1 MPMSFTPISHE
12 QRWTG
17 STWSVDD
24 EDTLAEL
31 IARIA
36 LGQAQTV
43 QSILHELGNKPVS
56 PTAGF
61 EGAKATLT
69 AATEDEIFHRDGW
82 VFQVM
87 AWIAAHQ
94 QDDTALIHAPHI
106 RLADKGTDG
115 LIIEF
120 QDRGIA
126 RVVICEEK
134 ATEHPRDRVRDSVW
148 PEFKTFESGR
158 RDNELIAAVSDM
170 LSKNGVGDADATV
183 ASIFW
188 NKQRAYRI
196 STIVGATH
204 ATEAGRKR
212 LFKDY
217 EKTALGDLTRRRA
230 ETLHLADIRPW
241 LAELSNKTIGWIEDA
256 EAVHDLEAKDV

>member
-1 MPMSFTPISHE
+1 MPLSFTPVSHD

-17 STWSVDD
+17 LTWSVDD
-24 EDTLAEL
+24 ENTLAEL
-31 IARIA
+31 IARVA
-36 LGQAQTV
+36 LGQARTV
-43 QSILHELGNKPVS
+43 QSILHELGNTPVS

-69 AATEDEIFHRDGW
+69 AGTEDEVFHRDGW
-82 VFQVM
+82 VFQVI

-94 QDDTALIHAPHI
+94 QDDGALIHAPHI
-106 RLADKGTDG
+106 RRADKGTDG

-120 QDRGIA
+120 ENGGIA

-170 LSKNGVGDADATV
+170 LIKNGSEDADATV

-196 STIVGATH
+196 STTCGATH

-212 LFKDY
+212 LFRDY
-217 EKTALGDLTRRRA
+217 EETVLGDVSRRRA
-230 ETLHLADIRPW
+230 ETLHLADIRLW
-241 LAELSNKTIGWIEDA
+241 LAEISDKALGWIEDA
-256 EAVHDLEAKDV
+256 EAAHALEADDV

>member
-1 MPMSFTPISHE
+1 MPLSFTPISDE

-31 IARIA
+31 IARVA
-36 LGQAQTV
+36 LGQSLTV
-43 QSILHELGNKPVS
+43 QSILHELRNTPVS

-69 AATEDEIFHRDGW
+69 ALTEEDIFHRDGW

-94 QDDTALIHAPHI
+94 LYRAALIHAPHI
-106 RLADKGTDG
+106 RRADKGTDG

-120 QDRGIA
+120 KDGGIA
-126 RVVICEEK
+126 HVVICEEK
-134 ATEHPRDRVRDSVW
+134 ATEHPRNRVRDSVW

-170 LSKNGVGDADATV
+170 LAKKGGESTDAMV

-188 NKQRAYRI
+188 DKQRAYRV
-196 STIVGATH
+196 STTVGATH
-204 ATEAGRKR
+204 ATDAGRKR
-212 LFKDY
+212 LFKGYD
-217 EKTALGDLTRRRA
+217 ETISGEVSRRRA
-230 ETLHLADIRPW
+230 ETLHLTDIRPW
-241 LAELSNKTIGWIEDA
+241 LAQISDKALGWIEDA
-256 EAVHDLEAKDV
+256 EAAHALEVDDV

>member
-1 MPMSFTPISHE
+1 MPLSFTPISHD

-17 STWSVDD
+17 STWSVDN
-24 EDTLAEL
+24 EDVLAEL
-31 IARIA
+31 IARVA
-36 LGQAQTV
+36 LGQARTV
-43 QSILHELGNKPVS
+43 QSILRELGNAPVS

-61 EGAKATLT
+61 EGARATLT
-69 AATEDEIFHRDGW
+69 AETDEDVYHRDGW

-94 QDDTALIHAPHI
+94 QDNGALIHAPHI
-106 RLADKGTDG
+106 RRADKGTDG

-120 QDRGIA
+120 EDGGIA

-148 PEFKTFESGR
+148 PEFKNFDSGR

-170 LSKNGVGDADATV
+170 IAKNGDEDADSTV

-188 NKQRAYRI
+188 NKQRAYRV
-196 STIVGATH
+196 STTVGATH

-212 LFKDY
+212 LFKGYD
-217 EKTALGDLTRRRA
+217 ETISGDVSRRRA
-230 ETLHLADIRPW
+230 ETLNLADIRPW
-241 LAELSNKTIGWIEDA
+241 LAEISDKALGWIEDA
-256 EAVHDLEAKDV
+256 EAARALEVNDV